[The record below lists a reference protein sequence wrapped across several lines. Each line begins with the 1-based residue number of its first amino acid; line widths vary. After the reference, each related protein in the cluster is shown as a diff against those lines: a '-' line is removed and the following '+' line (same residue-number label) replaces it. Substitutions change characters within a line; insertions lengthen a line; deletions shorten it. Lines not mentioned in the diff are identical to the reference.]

1 MALLLI
7 HSRCPENKTLAA
19 LLMSADLGTETSK
32 HQNIFYPSLNGH
44 AELGSFLGV
53 LGLVSTTLS

>member
-1 MALLLI
+1 
-7 HSRCPENKTLAA
+7 
-19 LLMSADLGTETSK
+19 MSADLGTETSK

-44 AELGSFLGV
+44 PELGSFLGV